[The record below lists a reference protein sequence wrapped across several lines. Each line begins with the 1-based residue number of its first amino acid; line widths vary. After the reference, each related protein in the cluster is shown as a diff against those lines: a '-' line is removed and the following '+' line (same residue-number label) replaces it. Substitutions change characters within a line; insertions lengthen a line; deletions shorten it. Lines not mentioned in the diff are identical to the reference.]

1 MPATATAPRP
11 STASRRRLVSSAFE
25 LRVHPRDGLG
35 YGVALHRVGGSQPGD
50 GGTGGEVVVRVWG
63 DPLLCILDQVLATI
77 RRAGYR
83 STDLGAKRRAPFRIA
98 EEDAVRLGLLFAAL
112 KPLRKHRRIEEV
124 ARAVSSMER
133 EEAYYWFSKVTT
145 GPEQGRVRRAL
156 RIMVS
161 DE

>member
-1 MPATATAPRP
+1 M
-11 STASRRRLVSSAFE
+11 VI
-25 LRVHPRDGLG
+25 
-35 YGVALHRVGGSQPGD
+35 
-50 GGTGGEVVVRVWG
+50 RVWG
-63 DPLLCILDQVLATI
+63 DPLSGILDQVLAAI

-124 ARAVSSMER
+124 ARAVASMEP
-133 EEAYYWFSKVTT
+133 EEAHYWFSKVTT

>member
-1 MPATATAPRP
+1 MPSTATARRSPP
-11 STASRRRLVSSAFE
+11 ASRRRSGASAFE
-25 LRVHPRDGLG
+25 LRVLPRDGLG
-35 YGVALHRVGGSQPGD
+35 YGVALYRVEAHRGD
-50 GGTGGEVVVRVWG
+50 AGPTGELVIRVWG
-63 DPLLCILDQVLATI
+63 EPLLGVLDQVLATI

-83 STDLGAKRRAPFRIA
+83 STDLGLKRRAPFKIA

-124 ARAVSSMER
+124 ARAVVSMEP
-133 EEAYYWFSKVTT
+133 EEAHYWFSKVTT
-145 GPEQGRVRRAL
+145 GPDQDRVRRAL

>member
-1 MPATATAPRP
+1 MPPTATARHSPP
-11 STASRRRLVSSAFE
+11 ASRRRSVASAFE
-25 LRVHPRDGLG
+25 LRVHPRDDLG
-35 YGVALHRVGGSQPGD
+35 YGVALYSAGSHPGD
-50 GGTGGEVVVRVWG
+50 CGSAGELVIQVWG
-63 DPLLCILDQVLATI
+63 DPLHGIFDRVLAAI

-83 STDLGAKRRAPFRIA
+83 SSDLSSKRRAPFRIA

-133 EEAYYWFSKVTT
+133 EEAYYWFSKVMT